1 MYDCAVRRSIKPRL
15 GGFEDV
21 DGCITGADGGIGR
34 GEGARPF
41 GIPFCV
47 ANKVEGF
54 GTGVSGFRPPALP
67 FSCDGRMVAVDELAV
82 RERLCPCPGFGEAGV
97 AVCVEAEEVEELRE
111 RDDFGE
117 EGGGDGRCLGVGSMD
132 FWYSISKT

>member
-1 MYDCAVRRSIKPRL
+1 M
-15 GGFEDV
+15 
-21 DGCITGADGGIGR
+21 DGCNTGAEGGIGR
-34 GEGARPF
+34 GERVRPF

-47 ANKVEGF
+47 PSEVEAL

-82 RERLCPCPGFGEAGV
+82 QERLCPCPGHGEAGV

-111 RDDFGE
+111 RDDLG

-132 FWYSISKT
+132 FWHSVSKT